1 MRQVTL
7 REFRTRG
14 LKALDPDGGRGVVVL
29 CNRQGPAFFLVTVQ
43 PGDLEA
49 QGREL
54 LRAQAKASLRAW
66 QLQAK
71 VLGMDQ
77 MSDEDIEAEINASR
91 KDRRAARV
99 TGNPKDYP
107 VEIRQGTNLF
117 NAREFL
123 ERYRSRD

>member
-1 MRQVTL
+1 MRQVPL

-14 LKALDPDGGRGVVVL
+14 LKALGPDEGQGVVVL

-91 KDRRAARV
+91 EDRRATRKA
-99 TGNPKDYP
+99 PA
-107 VEIRQGTNLF
+107 I
-117 NAREFL
+117 
-123 ERYRSRD
+123 